1 MLILVP
7 YLRSVKSAKRF
18 ESVQLQKQYYDIVV
32 NTDQFERL
40 SGKGHHAYMHD
51 HDIPYLI

>member
-18 ESVQLQKQYYDIVV
+18 ESVQLQKQYYDIIV

-51 HDIPYLI
+51 QYLI